1 MLRVLR
7 SDALIIAAATAAFAC
22 ATPQRI
28 SLACVPKN
36 VTVYVDGRLVDDSAD
51 AIELSK
57 DESHTVFL
65 KGGGY
70 QPQMLVFESRER
82 DGEPELDPV
91 DLCSRVAFIEMQPE
105 VKVEVEPDAVPAR

>member
-1 MLRVLR
+1 MLRTLR
-7 SDALIIAAATAAFAC
+7 SAALLVVAAAAALAC
-22 ATPQRI
+22 ATPQRV

-36 VTVYVDGRLVDDSAD
+36 VAVYVDGRLVDDSAD

-70 QPQMLVFESRER
+70 QSQMLVFESRER

-91 DLCSRVAFIEMQPE
+91 DLCSRVTFIEMQPE
-105 VKVEVEPDAVPAR
+105 VKVEVEPEAVPAR